1 MSNLKVGDIVK
12 WEGRHWP
19 RKSSR
24 GVITKFVRVGV
35 PEGYPGATHYYA
47 TVFAFKSADSL
58 TISADR
64 LTKVEVR
71 GE

>member
-1 MSNLKVGDIVK
+1 MSNLKKGDIVK
-12 WEGRHWP
+12 WEGRYWP
-19 RKSSR
+19 EPAK